1 MVGEASSNHDF
12 VLHIKF
18 RVFRA
23 SRLSI
28 FFFISTFTGFGRFQ
42 VSWGGCPTLGQP
54 LHTPLGFTTAGIHS
68 IDKEPH

>member
-23 SRLSI
+23 SQLSI
-28 FFFISTFTGFGRFQ
+28 FFFISTFIGFGRCQ
-42 VSWGGCPTLGQP
+42 VSLGGCPTWGQQKI
-54 LHTPLGFTTAGIHS
+54 PLGFKTEGIHS